1 MLTRDDAD
9 VLRVSSSDAVGIM
22 RNALRAH
29 HEGGLEAPT
38 RFSVKLGAGGFTFT
52 AGRLAGT
59 ASGFRL
65 GTSMEGAHRELT
77 LVFDGDGVP
86 VGVVHGSNIGRRR
99 TGALGGVAADACAR
113 PDATTIGF
121 VGAGEQAFTQLWAI
135 ASVRSLQRVRV
146 YSRDPE
152 RRALFAARAAAE
164 LGLAVETLS
173 EVESAVVDTDI
184 VVLSPPAAD
193 PLIDPGW
200 VSPGTHVHTL
210 GPKGVTL
217 DPSGGAEGECP
228 RALVKSADLLFSDS
242 PAQLEAME
250 GPAHPWTEGRPA
262 IALGSIVAGALP
274 GRVTPDDVTC
284 YASVGLAGTE
294 VLLARRV
301 LELEPL
307 EL

>member
-1 MLTRDDAD
+1 
-9 VLRVSSSDAVGIM
+9 
-22 RNALRAH
+22 
-29 HEGGLEAPT
+29 
-38 RFSVKLGAGGFTFT
+38 
-52 AGRLAGT
+52 
-59 ASGFRL
+59 
-65 GTSMEGAHRELT
+65 
-77 LVFDGDGVP
+77 
-86 VGVVHGSNIGRRR
+86 
-99 TGALGGVAADACAR
+99 
-113 PDATTIGF
+113 
-121 VGAGEQAFTQLWAI
+121 
-135 ASVRSLQRVRV
+135 
-146 YSRDPE
+146 
-152 RRALFAARAAAE
+152 
-164 LGLAVETLS
+164 
-173 EVESAVVDTDI
+173 VVDTDI
-184 VVLSPPAAD
+184 VVLSTPAAD